1 MGSGTWTFAG
11 SWSNSSTSTN
21 WVAGT
26 GVVIFDSPSSR
37 TFTFAN
43 LAGNEFHDVT
53 FQSTAGSGA
62 IIFSMAANG
71 LRWSGLLQIQ
81 DSAGSTTTLA
91 TLNLSLT
98 GGSLAVGNSGVLI
111 ANASSVAVVDVAMTG
126 GAYGTL
132 TLTSGSWTVSGQWDT
147 SGAGSTFARGT
158 STVTMS
164 GTSVSGGT
172 LDATNGFNNL
182 VISGTITQNTALEVR
197 GTLSVTGRLTTAGNN
212 ITGGANLAISGGGRL
227 IATAPSTR
235 VSGAPMHD
243 AGTTTSPL
251 TTGAISVSGSWDT
264 S

>member
-1 MGSGTWTFAG
+1 MGSGTWTFGG

-26 GVVIFDSPSSR
+26 GVVIFDSSSSR

-91 TLNLSLT
+91 TSNLSLT

-111 ANASSVAVVDVAMTG
+111 ANASSVAVVNVTMTG
-126 GAYGTL
+126 GASGTL
-132 TLTSGSWTVSGQWDT
+132 TLTSGSWTVNGQWNT

-164 GTSVSGGT
+164 GTSGSVAT
-172 LDATNGFNNL
+172 LDVNNGFTNL
-182 VISGTITQNTALEVR
+182 AISPTLTQSTALDVR
-197 GTLSVTGRLTTAGNN
+197 GKLSVTGTLTTSGND
-212 ITGGANLAISGGGRL
+212 ITGGANLTISGGGSL
-227 IATAPSTR
+227 IGTASSIV
-235 VSGAPMHD
+235 VSGVTMND
-243 AGTTTSPL
+243 AGTNPFSLP
-251 TTGAISVSGSWDT
+251 TGPIFR
-264 S
+264 